1 MLFPFCFQIPPES
14 WTRKENPLIAT
25 SAAQPNRYSVCFFPF
40 PPFFFDAAPPPSP
53 SPSPSTSPPSAIG
66 AEVEATLLPHGLGD
80 AVRLLL
86 PSSHR
91 TVPRVS
97 PDIKVFGLA
106 AVGSA
111 GNAPAL
117 TAAAVGGGRDVGRE
131 DVGDGR
137 AEELLAEGAVQG
149 VFPTRPA
156 PTRLADAA
164 DMAGTGV
171 AELMELPQL
180 PFRLTA
186 D

>member
-1 MLFPFCFQIPPES
+1 M
-14 WTRKENPLIAT
+14 
-25 SAAQPNRYSVCFFPF
+25 
-40 PPFFFDAAPPPSP
+40 
-53 SPSPSTSPPSAIG
+53 
-66 AEVEATLLPHGLGD
+66 PHGLG
-80 AVRLLL
+80 AALRLFL

-97 PDIKVFGLA
+97 PDINVFGLA
-106 AVGSA
+106 ADGRA

-117 TAAAVGGGRDVGRE
+117 TAVAVGGGLDDGRE
-131 DVGDGR
+131 DAGDGR
-137 AEELLAEGAVQG
+137 LEELAEGAVQG

-164 DMAGTGV
+164 GRAGIGA

-180 PFRLTA
+180 PLRLTA

>member
-1 MLFPFCFQIPPES
+1 
-14 WTRKENPLIAT
+14 
-25 SAAQPNRYSVCFFPF
+25 
-40 PPFFFDAAPPPSP
+40 
-53 SPSPSTSPPSAIG
+53 
-66 AEVEATLLPHGLGD
+66 LPHGLGD

-91 TVPRVS
+91 TVPRVN
-97 PDIKVFGLA
+97 PDINVFGLA
-106 AVGSA
+106 ADGSA

-117 TAAAVGGGRDVGRE
+117 TAVAVGGGLDDGRE
-131 DVGDGR
+131 DAGDGR
-137 AEELLAEGAVQG
+137 LEVLAEGAVQG

-164 DMAGTGV
+164 GIVGTGV